1 MLLCIKQRA
10 GKMRRADK
18 AIFHQAISHTVG
30 DEGRSVAIG
39 SDEYVGTQPVCTYVI
54 PTAYSKSAVKCMYT
68 TCTWVRCSAMTNLRL
83 WLGLPD
89 SDNGGIG
96 RADHIGVNGSPL
108 DEWDAWDT
116 WDHSDH
122 ATCGPDMDVRQLHG
136 QHPLTCRQL
145 LRIVL
150 LDASRCNPLD

>member
-1 MLLCIKQRA
+1 
-10 GKMRRADK
+10 
-18 AIFHQAISHTVG
+18 
-30 DEGRSVAIG
+30 
-39 SDEYVGTQPVCTYVI
+39 
-54 PTAYSKSAVKCMYT
+54 
-68 TCTWVRCSAMTNLRL
+68 MTNLRL

-108 DEWDAWDT
+108 DQWDALH
-116 WDHSDH
+116 HSDH
-122 ATCGPDMDVRQLHG
+122 ATCGLDMDGRQLHG

-150 LDASRCNPLD
+150 LDASRCNLLD